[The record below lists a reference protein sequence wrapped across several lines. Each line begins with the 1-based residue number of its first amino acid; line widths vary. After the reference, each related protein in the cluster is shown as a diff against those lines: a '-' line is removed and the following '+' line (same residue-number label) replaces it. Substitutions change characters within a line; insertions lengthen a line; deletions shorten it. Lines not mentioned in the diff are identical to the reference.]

1 MDKIQVLKPKYRT
14 DEVLNEIKECL
25 DTSWTGMGGKS
36 IEFEEAWKEYSD
48 LPHAHFLQSATA
60 GLHLAVKIFK
70 EKYGWEDGDE
80 IITTPLTFVS
90 TNHAI
95 LYENLKPVFADVDDS
110 LCLDP
115 DSVLDRITDK
125 TRAVMF
131 VGIGGNI
138 GQYNKVREICELQGI
153 PLIVD
158 AAHLAGTKT
167 SRVWPEFGA
176 MRNSQVGW
184 DADAV
189 VFSFQSVKNLPTADS
204 GMVCFKEEKD
214 DKTARRLSW
223 LGIDKST
230 YDRYNK
236 GTYNWKYDVPD
247 IGYKYHGNAI
257 MGAIGLVQLK
267 YLDEDNKYRDELVE
281 SYTNYFNILQLPYIK
296 SIKETVGIIN
306 NTIHSRHL
314 YPIRIT
320 KGLRDYVMEELS
332 ERGIYCGVHYLD
344 NTQYP
349 MYNYAYGSCKNAHQI
364 SSELISL
371 PLHLHMTHQDVKQ
384 VVLQLADI
392 IPDYDRVRSDK
403 SIVKGKLGRV
413 K

>member
-14 DEVLNEIKECL
+14 EEILKEIQECL

-36 IEFEEAWKEYSD
+36 IDFEEKWKDYADFEN
-48 LPHAHFLQSATA
+48 AHFLQSATA
-60 GLHLAVKIFK
+60 GLHLALKVFK

-95 LYENLKPVFADVDDS
+95 MYENLKPVFADVDDS

-115 DSVLDRITDK
+115 ESIISKITDK

-138 GQYNKVREICELQGI
+138 GQYERVREICNLQNI
-153 PLIVD
+153 PLILD
-158 AAHLAGTKT
+158 AAHLAGTKLWRT
-167 SRVWPEFGA
+167 YPEFQGMSQA
-176 MRNSQVGW
+176 QVGW
-184 DADAV
+184 DADV
-189 VFSFQSVKNLPTADS
+189 SVFSFQSVKNLPTADS
-204 GMVCFKEEKD
+204 GMICFKDEED
-214 DKTARRLSW
+214 DKLARQLSW

-236 GTYNWKYDVPD
+236 GTYNWKYDVPNV
-247 IGYKYHGNAI
+247 GYKYHGNAL

-267 YLDEDNKYRDELVE
+267 YLNEDNQYRNLLSETYD
-281 SYTNYFNILQLPYIK
+281 YYFNILNLE
-296 SIKETVGIIN
+296 SIQEVKN
-306 NTIHSRHL
+306 NLTKHSVHSRHL
-314 YPIRIT
+314 YPIRIK
-320 KGLRDYVMEELS
+320 KGLRDFVMEELS
-332 ERGIYCGVHYLD
+332 KRDIYCGVHYLD

-349 MYNYAYGSCKNAHQI
+349 MYNYAHGTCKNAHEI

-371 PLHLHMTHQDVKQ
+371 PLHLHMSKDDVKRI
-384 VVLQLADI
+384 VIEIADI
-392 IPDYDRVRSDK
+392 LPEYTKDK
-403 SIVKGKLGRV
+403 SITKGLLGRADNG
-413 K
+413 KK

>member
-115 DSVLDRITDK
+115 DSVLDNITDK

-138 GQYNKVREICELQGI
+138 GKYNRVREICELQGI

-158 AAHLAGTKT
+158 AAHLAGTKIN
-167 SRVWPEFGA
+167 RVWPEFGA
-176 MRNSQVGW
+176 TRLAQVGW

-204 GMVCFKEEKD
+204 GMICFKDKED
-214 DKTARRLSW
+214 DKLARQLSW

-236 GTYNWKYDVPD
+236 GTYNWKYDVPNV
-247 IGYKYHGNAI
+247 GYKYHGNAVI
-257 MGAIGLVQLK
+257 GAMGLVQLK
-267 YLDEDNKYRDELVE
+267 YLDKDNEYRNELADCY
-281 SYTNYFNILQLPYIK
+281 SDLFNILDLPYIK

-314 YPIRIT
+314 YPIRVE

-344 NTQYP
+344 NTQYS
-349 MYNYAYGSCKNAHQI
+349 MYNYAYGSCKNAHKI

-371 PLHLHMTHQDVKQ
+371 PLHLHMTKDDVKR
-384 VVLQLADI
+384 VVGELADI
-392 IPDYDRVRSDK
+392 LPKYDRHK
-403 SIVKGKLGRV
+403 SIIKGMMGKVK
-413 K
+413 

>member
-14 DEVLNEIKECL
+14 KEILKEIQECL
-25 DTSWTGMGGKS
+25 DTSWTGMGGKA
-36 IEFEEAWKEYSD
+36 IEFEEEWKVYTD

-60 GLHLAVKIFK
+60 GLHLALKVFK

-95 LYENLKPVFADVDDS
+95 MYENLKPVFADVDDS

-115 DSVLDRITDK
+115 DSVLSNITDK

-138 GQYNKVREICELQGI
+138 GQYDKIREICNLQNI
-153 PLIVD
+153 PLILD
-158 AAHLAGTKT
+158 AAHLAGTET
-167 SRVWPEFGA
+167 TRVYPQYQA
-176 MRNSQVGW
+176 MKQSQVGW
-184 DADAV
+184 DADV
-189 VFSFQSVKNLPTADS
+189 SVFSFQAVKNLPTADS
-204 GMVCFKEEKD
+204 GMVCFRDEED
-214 DKTARRLSW
+214 DKKARRLSW

-247 IGYKYHGNAI
+247 VGYKYHGNAL

-267 YLDEDNKYRDELVE
+267 YLAEDNQYRNLLSE
-281 SYTNYFNILQLPYIK
+281 SYDYYFNILNLE
-296 SIKETVGIIN
+296 SIQGVK
-306 NTIHSRHL
+306 NTLVEGVHSRHL
-314 YPIRIT
+314 YPIRIK
-320 KGLRDYVMEELS
+320 KGLRDFVMEELS
-332 ERGIYCGVHYLD
+332 KRDIYCGVHYLD

-349 MYNYAYGSCKNAHQI
+349 MYNYAHGTCKNAHQI

-371 PLHLHMTHQDVKQ
+371 PLHLHMSNSDVRR
-384 VVLQLADI
+384 VVEEIADI
-392 IPDYDRVRSDK
+392 LPEYKKDK
-403 SIVKGKLGRV
+403 SITRGLLGRADNG
-413 K
+413 KK

>member
-14 DEVLNEIKECL
+14 KEILKEIQECL
-25 DTSWTGMGGKS
+25 DTSWTGMGGKA
-36 IEFEEAWKEYSD
+36 IEFEEEWKVYTD

-60 GLHLAVKIFK
+60 GLHLALKVFK

-95 LYENLKPVFADVDDS
+95 MYENLKPVFADVDDS

-115 DSVLDRITDK
+115 DSVLSNITDK

-138 GQYNKVREICELQGI
+138 GQYDKIREICNLQNI
-153 PLIVD
+153 PLILD
-158 AAHLAGTKT
+158 AAHLAGTET
-167 SRVWPEFGA
+167 TRVYPQYQA
-176 MRNSQVGW
+176 MKQSQVGW
-184 DADAV
+184 DADV
-189 VFSFQSVKNLPTADS
+189 SVFSFQAVKNLPTADS
-204 GMVCFKEEKD
+204 GMVCFRDEED
-214 DKTARRLSW
+214 DKKARRLSW

-247 IGYKYHGNAI
+247 VGYKYHGNAL

-267 YLDEDNKYRDELVE
+267 YLAEDNQYRNLLSE
-281 SYTNYFNILQLPYIK
+281 SYDYYFNILNLE
-296 SIKETVGIIN
+296 SIQEVK
-306 NTIHSRHL
+306 NTLVEGVHSRHL
-314 YPIRIT
+314 YPIRIK
-320 KGLRDYVMEELS
+320 KGLRDFVMEELS
-332 ERGIYCGVHYLD
+332 KRDIYCGVHYLD

-349 MYNYAYGSCKNAHQI
+349 MYNYAHGTCKNAHQI

-371 PLHLHMTHQDVKQ
+371 PLHLHMSNSDVRR
-384 VVLQLADI
+384 VVEEIADI
-392 IPDYDRVRSDK
+392 LPEYKKDK
-403 SIVKGKLGRV
+403 SITRGLLGRADNG
-413 K
+413 KK

>member
-14 DEVLNEIKECL
+14 KEILKEIQECL
-25 DTSWTGMGGKS
+25 DTSWTGMGGKA
-36 IEFEEAWKEYSD
+36 IEFEEEWKVYTD

-60 GLHLAVKIFK
+60 GLHLALKVFK

-95 LYENLKPVFADVDDS
+95 MYENLKPVFADVDDS

-115 DSVLDRITDK
+115 DSVLSNITDK

-138 GQYNKVREICELQGI
+138 GQYDKIREICNLQNI
-153 PLIVD
+153 PLILD
-158 AAHLAGTKT
+158 AAHLAGTET
-167 SRVWPEFGA
+167 TRVYPQYQA
-176 MRNSQVGW
+176 MKQSQVGW
-184 DADAV
+184 DADV
-189 VFSFQSVKNLPTADS
+189 SVFSFQAVKNLPTADS
-204 GMVCFKEEKD
+204 GMVCFRDEED
-214 DKTARRLSW
+214 DKKARRLSW

-247 IGYKYHGNAI
+247 VGYKYHGNAL

-267 YLDEDNKYRDELVE
+267 YLAEDNQYRNLLSE
-281 SYTNYFNILQLPYIK
+281 SYDYYFNILNLE
-296 SIKETVGIIN
+296 SIQGVK
-306 NTIHSRHL
+306 NTLVEGVHSRHL
-314 YPIRIT
+314 YPIRIK
-320 KGLRDYVMEELS
+320 KGLRDFVMEELS
-332 ERGIYCGVHYLD
+332 KRDIYCGVHYLD

-349 MYNYAYGSCKNAHQI
+349 MYNYAHGTCKNAHQI

-371 PLHLHMTHQDVKQ
+371 PLHLHMSNSDIRR
-384 VVLQLADI
+384 VVEEIADI
-392 IPDYDRVRSDK
+392 LPEYKKDK
-403 SIVKGKLGRV
+403 SITRGLLGRADNG
-413 K
+413 KK

>member
-14 DEVLNEIKECL
+14 KEILKEIQECL
-25 DTSWTGMGGKS
+25 DTSWTGMGGKA
-36 IEFEEAWKEYSD
+36 IEFEEEWKVYTD

-60 GLHLAVKIFK
+60 GLHLALKVFK

-95 LYENLKPVFADVDDS
+95 MYENLKPVFADVDDS

-115 DSVLDRITDK
+115 DSVLSNITDK

-138 GQYNKVREICELQGI
+138 GQYDKIREICNLQNI
-153 PLIVD
+153 PLILD
-158 AAHLAGTKT
+158 AAHLAGTET
-167 SRVWPEFGA
+167 TRVYPQYQA
-176 MRNSQVGW
+176 MKQSQVGW
-184 DADAV
+184 DADV
-189 VFSFQSVKNLPTADS
+189 SVFSFQAVKNLPTADS
-204 GMVCFKEEKD
+204 GMVCFRDEED
-214 DKTARRLSW
+214 DKKARRLSW

-247 IGYKYHGNAI
+247 VGYKYHGNAL

-267 YLDEDNKYRDELVE
+267 YLDEDNQYRNLLSE
-281 SYTNYFNILQLPYIK
+281 SYDYYFNILNLE
-296 SIKETVGIIN
+296 SIQGVK
-306 NTIHSRHL
+306 NTLVEGVHSRHL
-314 YPIRIT
+314 YPIRIK
-320 KGLRDYVMEELS
+320 KGLRDFVMEELS
-332 ERGIYCGVHYLD
+332 KRDIYCGVHYLD

-349 MYNYAYGSCKNAHQI
+349 MYNYAHGTCKNAHQI

-371 PLHLHMTHQDVKQ
+371 PLHLHMSNSDVRR
-384 VVLQLADI
+384 VVEEIADI
-392 IPDYDRVRSDK
+392 LPEYKKDK
-403 SIVKGKLGRV
+403 SITRGLLGRADNG
-413 K
+413 KK

>member
-1 MDKIQVLKPKYRT
+1 MMDKIQVLKPKYRT

-36 IEFEEAWKEYSD
+36 IEFEEAWKSYSD

-60 GLHLAVKIFK
+60 GLHLAVKVFK

-95 LYENLKPVFADVDDS
+95 MYENLKPVFADVDDT

-115 DSVLDRITDK
+115 VSVLDNITDK

-138 GQYNKVREICELQGI
+138 GQYDR
-153 PLIVD
+153 LIDVCRLNNIKIILD
-158 AAHLAGTKT
+158 AAHLAGTKRT
-167 SRVWPEFGA
+167 RVWPEFGGSRMA
-176 MRNSQVGW
+176 QVGW
-184 DADAV
+184 ESDVA
-189 VFSFQSVKNLPTADS
+189 VFSFQSVKNLPTSDS
-204 GMVCFKEEKD
+204 GMVCFKDKED
-214 DKTARRLSW
+214 DEIARQLSW

-236 GTYNWKYDVPD
+236 GTYNWKYDVPNV
-247 IGYKYHGNAI
+247 GYKYHGNAVI
-257 MGAIGLVQLK
+257 GAMGLVQLK
-267 YLDEDNKYRDELVE
+267 YLDKDNEYRNELADCY
-281 SYTNYFNILQLPYIK
+281 SDLFNILNLPNIEA
-296 SIKETVGIIN
+296 IDERVGRFN
-306 NTIHSRHL
+306 ENTIHSRHL
-314 YPIRIT
+314 YPIRIK

-344 NTQYP
+344 NTQYS
-349 MYNYAYGSCKNAHQI
+349 MYNYAYGSCKNAHKI

-371 PLHLHMTHQDVKQ
+371 PLHLHMTRDDVKK
-384 VVLQLADI
+384 VVGELADI
-392 IPDYDRVRSDK
+392 LPKYDKHK
-403 SIVKGKLGRV
+403 SITKGIMGKVK
-413 K
+413 

>member
-36 IEFEEAWKEYSD
+36 IEFEEKWKDYSD

-115 DSVLDRITDK
+115 DSVLDNITDK

-138 GQYNKVREICELQGI
+138 GQYNRVREICELQGI

-167 SRVWPEFGA
+167 SRVWTDFGA
-176 MRNSQVGW
+176 MRNAQVGW

-204 GMVCFKEEKD
+204 GMVCFKDKED

-267 YLDEDNKYRDELVE
+267 YLDEDNQYRNLLSE
-281 SYTNYFNILQLPYIK
+281 SYDYYFNMLDLDTIEPIK
-296 SIKETVGIIN
+296 
-306 NTIHSRHL
+306 NTLIGDSIHSRHL
-314 YPIRIT
+314 YPIRIK
-320 KGLRDYVMEELS
+320 KGLRDFVMEELS

-344 NTQYP
+344 NTQYS
-349 MYNYAYGSCKNAHQI
+349 MYNYAHGTCKRAHEI

-371 PLHLHMTHQDVKQ
+371 PLHLHMSNSDVRR
-384 VVLQLADI
+384 VVEEIADI
-392 IPDYDRVRSDK
+392 LPEYDKDK
-403 SIVKGKLGRV
+403 SITRGLLGRA
-413 K
+413 KK

>member
-36 IEFEEAWKEYSD
+36 IEFEEKWKDYSD

-60 GLHLAVKIFK
+60 GLHLALKVFK

-115 DSVLDRITDK
+115 DSVLDNITDK

-138 GQYNKVREICELQGI
+138 GQYNRVREICELQGI
-153 PLIVD
+153 TLILD

-167 SRVWPEFGA
+167 TRVYPQYQA
-176 MRNSQVGW
+176 MKQSQVGW

-204 GMVCFKEEKD
+204 GMICFKDKED
-214 DKTARRLSW
+214 DKKARRLSW

-247 IGYKYHGNAI
+247 VGYKYHGNAL

-267 YLDEDNKYRDELVE
+267 YLDEDNQYRNLLSE
-281 SYTNYFNILQLPYIK
+281 SYDYYFNMIDLDTIEPIK
-296 SIKETVGIIN
+296 
-306 NTIHSRHL
+306 NTLIGDSIHSRHL
-314 YPIRIT
+314 YPIRIK
-320 KGLRDYVMEELS
+320 KGLRDFVMEELS

-344 NTQYP
+344 NTQYS
-349 MYNYAYGSCKNAHQI
+349 MYNYAHGTCKNAHEI

-371 PLHLHMTHQDVKQ
+371 PLHLHMSNSDVRR
-384 VVLQLADI
+384 VVEEIADI
-392 IPDYDRVRSDK
+392 LPEYKKDK
-403 SIVKGKLGRV
+403 SITRGLLRRV
-413 K
+413 KK

>member
-36 IEFEEAWKEYSD
+36 IEFEEAWKSYSD

-60 GLHLAVKIFK
+60 GLHLAVKVFK
-70 EKYGWEDGDE
+70 DKYGWEDGDE

-115 DSVLDRITDK
+115 DSVLDNITDK

-138 GQYNKVREICELQGI
+138 GQYNRVREICELQGI

-158 AAHLAGTKT
+158 AAHLAGTKIN
-167 SRVWPEFGA
+167 RVWPEFGA
-176 MRNSQVGW
+176 TRLAQVGW

-189 VFSFQSVKNLPTADS
+189 VFSFQSVKNLPTSDS
-204 GMVCFKEEKD
+204 GMVCFKDKED
-214 DKTARRLSW
+214 DKLARQLSW

-236 GTYNWKYDVPD
+236 GTYNWKYDVPNV
-247 IGYKYHGNAI
+247 GYKYHGNAVI
-257 MGAIGLVQLK
+257 GAMGLVQLK
-267 YLDEDNKYRDELVE
+267 YLDEDNKYRNELVE
-281 SYTNYFNILQLPYIK
+281 SYTNYLNILQLPYIK

-314 YPIRIT
+314 YPIRVE

-344 NTQYP
+344 NTQYS
-349 MYNYAYGSCKNAHQI
+349 MYNYAYGSCKNAHKI

-392 IPDYDRVRSDK
+392 IPNYDRHK
-403 SIVKGKLGRV
+403 SVIKGMMGKVK
-413 K
+413 

>member
-14 DEVLNEIKECL
+14 EEILNEIKECL
-25 DTSWTGMGGKS
+25 DISWTGMGGKS
-36 IEFEEAWKEYSD
+36 IDFEEKWKDYADFEN
-48 LPHAHFLQSATA
+48 AHFLQSATE
-60 GLHLAVKIFK
+60 GLHLALKVFR

-95 LYENLKPVFADVDDS
+95 MYENLKPVFADVDDS

-115 DSVLDRITDK
+115 ESIISKITDK

-138 GQYNKVREICELQGI
+138 GQYERVREICNLQNI
-153 PLIVD
+153 PLILD
-158 AAHLAGTKT
+158 AAHLAGTKLWRT
-167 SRVWPEFGA
+167 YPEFQG
-176 MRNSQVGW
+176 MSQSQVGW
-184 DADAV
+184 DADV
-189 VFSFQSVKNLPTADS
+189 SVFSFQSVKNLPTADS
-204 GMVCFKEEKD
+204 GMICFKDEED
-214 DKTARRLSW
+214 DKLARQLSW

-236 GTYNWKYDVPD
+236 GTYNWKYDVPNV
-247 IGYKYHGNAI
+247 GYKYHGNAL

-267 YLDEDNKYRDELVE
+267 YLDEDNQYRNLLAE
-281 SYTNYFNILQLPYIK
+281 SYSHYFNILNLDTIEP
-296 SIKETVGIIN
+296 IKETKLE
-306 NTIHSRHL
+306 IHSRHL
-314 YPIRIT
+314 YPVRIK
-320 KGLRDYVMEELS
+320 KGLRDFVIEELS

-349 MYNYAYGSCKNAHQI
+349 MYNYAHGTCKNAHKI

-371 PLHLHMTHQDVKQ
+371 PLHLHMSHDDIKR
-384 VVLQLADI
+384 VVTEIADI
-392 IPDYDRVRSDK
+392 LPEYDKDK
-403 SIVKGKLGRV
+403 SITKGMLGRV
-413 K
+413 EK

>member
-14 DEVLNEIKECL
+14 KEILKEIQECL
-25 DTSWTGMGGKS
+25 DTSWTGMGGKA
-36 IEFEEAWKEYSD
+36 IEFEEEWKVYTD

-60 GLHLAVKIFK
+60 GLHLALKVFK

-95 LYENLKPVFADVDDS
+95 MYENLKPVFADVDDS

-115 DSVLDRITDK
+115 DSVLSNITDK

-138 GQYNKVREICELQGI
+138 GQYDKIREICNLQNI
-153 PLIVD
+153 PLILD
-158 AAHLAGTKT
+158 AAHLAGTET
-167 SRVWPEFGA
+167 TRVYPQYQA
-176 MRNSQVGW
+176 MKQSQVGW
-184 DADAV
+184 DADV
-189 VFSFQSVKNLPTADS
+189 SVFSFQAVKNLPTADS
-204 GMVCFKEEKD
+204 GMVCFRDEED
-214 DKTARRLSW
+214 DKKARRLSW

-247 IGYKYHGNAI
+247 VGYKYHGNAL

-267 YLDEDNKYRDELVE
+267 YLAEDNQYRNLLSE
-281 SYTNYFNILQLPYIK
+281 SYDYYFNILNLE
-296 SIKETVGIIN
+296 SIQGVK
-306 NTIHSRHL
+306 NTLVEGVHSRHL
-314 YPIRIT
+314 YPIRIK
-320 KGLRDYVMEELS
+320 KGLRDFVMEELS
-332 ERGIYCGVHYLD
+332 KRDIYCGVHYLD

-349 MYNYAYGSCKNAHQI
+349 MYNYAHGTCKNAHQI

-371 PLHLHMTHQDVKQ
+371 PLHLHMSNSDVRR
-384 VVLQLADI
+384 VVEEIADI
-392 IPDYDRVRSDK
+392 LPEYKKDK
-403 SIVKGKLGRV
+403 SITKGLLGRADNG
-413 K
+413 KK